1 MRAKFIENKPFSPNS
16 SYSGGNVRNGRD
28 RAQLRS
34 CSCGLSSAGD
44 DLDSVSRNKLSAILH
59 LESNV
64 LQLKR
69 PDFIAETVGIEAAL
83 ESQPGP
89 DLVLQD
95 LGNRAVEIGQDLH
108 GELRIDVVL
117 GDEVIKRICERA
129 ADAMNEGTEAL
140 VSKVRAI

>member
-1 MRAKFIENKPFSPNS
+1 MKAETRIFVSRNASRGRVAIIVVWRAKFIENKPFSPNS

-44 DLDSVSRNKLSAILH
+44 DLDSVSGNKLSAILH

-83 ESQPGP
+83 QNSRSRYESVFGLQLP
-89 DLVLQD
+89 D
-95 LGNRAVEIGQDLH
+95 
-108 GELRIDVVL
+108 
-117 GDEVIKRICERA
+117 KRTTRP
-129 ADAMNEGTEAL
+129 
-140 VSKVRAI
+140 